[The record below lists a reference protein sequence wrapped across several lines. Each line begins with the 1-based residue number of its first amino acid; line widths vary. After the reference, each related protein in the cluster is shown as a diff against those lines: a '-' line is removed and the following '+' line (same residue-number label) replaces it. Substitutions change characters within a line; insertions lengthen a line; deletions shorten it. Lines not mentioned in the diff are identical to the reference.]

1 MRAMKS
7 EPDRPQQ
14 DRQLRDSS
22 RAAETVEVV
31 KRNWRAEV
39 ETAQAYRELA
49 ARETDQKRNDI
60 LNRMAEAEERHAQ
73 RWAKKWA
80 DLGES
85 IPTIP
90 DSLGRRLQ
98 RWLNRALGT
107 EIAIRRM
114 EAAEEKHE
122 AAFRDQRERVLADE
136 HDVKDFLRESAV
148 EEKAHARAL
157 QTMVPQ
163 LGPRALLDTILKRE
177 RWHGRGGS
185 WVADAIYGVNDGLGA
200 VFGIVSGV
208 AGATNNQQHYILIS
222 GLAGMIASSLSMG
235 AGAYLAVKS
244 EAEVY
249 QAEIAREKAE
259 VEENP
264 EEEIEEMSLFYQLQ
278 GFSPEEAQR
287 MAERLGE
294 NPDQLVQAM
303 AQSELGLSEHRFPNP
318 WKSSASAAISTAI
331 GAFIPI
337 IPFFFMNGIPAVIAA
352 FAVSIV
358 AHFVVGAVK
367 SLITLRSWWASGMEM
382 TMVGVIEAAVT
393 YGLGLAF
400 GAIS

>member
-1 MRAMKS
+1 MAGES
-7 EPDRPQQ
+7 Q
-14 DRQLRDSS
+14 DRQLRQPS
-22 RAAETVEVV
+22 RAKETVEVV

-39 ETAQAYRELA
+39 ETAQVYRELA
-49 ARETDQKRNDI
+49 GRETDEKRKGI

-73 RWAKKWA
+73 RWEKKLR
-80 DLGES
+80 DLGEP

-163 LGPRALLDTILKRE
+163 LGPRTVLDTILKRE

-208 AGATNNQQHYILIS
+208 AGATNNQQHYVLIS
-222 GLAGMIASSLSMG
+222 GLAGMLASSLSMG

-244 EAEVY
+244 EREVY
-249 QAEIAREKAE
+249 EAEIAREKAE

-278 GFSPEEAQR
+278 GFNADEAQK
-287 MAERLGE
+287 MAERLAE
-294 NPDQLVQAM
+294 QPDQMVAAM
-303 AQSELGLSEHRFPNP
+303 AQSELGLSQQHFGKP
-318 WKSSASAAISTAI
+318 WTSASSAAISTAI

-337 IPFFFMNGIPAVIAA
+337 IPFFFMSGIPAIVAA
-352 FAVSIV
+352 FVISII
-358 AHFVVGAVK
+358 AHFAVGALK
-367 SLITLRSWWASGMEM
+367 SLITIRSWWASGLEM

>member
-1 MRAMKS
+1 MKTDKS
-7 EPDRPQQ
+7 EPDSRQ
-14 DRQLRDSS
+14 DRQ
-22 RAAETVEVV
+22 ETIEVV

-39 ETAQAYRELA
+39 ETAQVYRELA
-49 ARETDQKRNDI
+49 AREKDEKRKGI
-60 LNRMAEAEERHAQ
+60 LLRMAEAEERHAR
-73 RWAKKWA
+73 RWEQKLV
-80 DLGES
+80 DLGQPA
-85 IPTIP
+85 PTLP
-90 DSLGRRLQ
+90 DTIGRRFK
-98 RWLNRALGT
+98 RWLNRGLGT

-122 AAFRDQRERVLADE
+122 AEFRDQHDSALASE
-136 HDVKDFLRESAV
+136 HDVKDFLRETAL

-157 QTMVPQ
+157 QSMVPQ
-163 LGPRALLDTILKRE
+163 LGPRTVLDTILKRE

-222 GLAGMIASSLSMG
+222 GLAGMLASSLSMG

-244 EAEVY
+244 EREVY
-249 QAEIAREKAE
+249 EAEIAREKEE

-278 GFSPEEAQR
+278 GFTPEEAQR

-294 NPDQLVQAM
+294 QPEQMVQAM
-303 AQSELGLSEHRFPNP
+303 AQSELGLSQQHFGKP
-318 WKSSASAAISTAI
+318 WTSATSAALSTAV

-337 IPFFFMNGIPAVIAA
+337 IPFFFLSGMPAIIAA
-352 FAVSIV
+352 FAVSII
-358 AHFVVGAVK
+358 AHFAVGAAK
-367 SLITLRSWWASGMEM
+367 SLITIRSWWASGFEM

-393 YGLGLAF
+393 YSLGLAF

>member
-1 MRAMKS
+1 MKTDKS
-7 EPDRPQQ
+7 EPDSRQ
-14 DRQLRDSS
+14 DRQ
-22 RAAETVEVV
+22 ETIEVV

-39 ETAQAYRELA
+39 ETAQVYRELA
-49 ARETDQKRNDI
+49 AREKDEKRKGI
-60 LNRMAEAEERHAQ
+60 LLRMAEAEERHAR
-73 RWAKKWA
+73 RWEQKLV
-80 DLGES
+80 DLGQPA
-85 IPTIP
+85 PTLP
-90 DSLGRRLQ
+90 DTIGRRFK
-98 RWLNRALGT
+98 RWLNRGLGT

-122 AAFRDQRERVLADE
+122 AEFRDQHDSALASE
-136 HDVKDFLRESAV
+136 HDVKDFLRETAL

-157 QTMVPQ
+157 QSMVPQ
-163 LGPRALLDTILKRE
+163 LGPRTVLDTILKRE

-222 GLAGMIASSLSMG
+222 GLAGMLASSLSMG

-244 EAEVY
+244 EREVY
-249 QAEIAREKAE
+249 EAEIAREKEE

-278 GFSPEEAQR
+278 GFTPEEAQR

-294 NPDQLVQAM
+294 QPEQMVQAM
-303 AQSELGLSEHRFPNP
+303 AQSELGLSQQHFGKP
-318 WKSSASAAISTAI
+318 WTSATSAALSTAV

-337 IPFFFMNGIPAVIAA
+337 IPFFFLSGMPAIIAA

-358 AHFVVGAVK
+358 AHFAVGAAK
-367 SLITLRSWWASGMEM
+367 SLITIRSWWASGFEM

-393 YGLGLAF
+393 YSLGLAF

>member
-1 MRAMKS
+1 MTTN
-7 EPDRPQQ
+7 QQ
-14 DRQLRDSS
+14 DRQPRPES
-22 RAAETVEVV
+22 RAPETIEVV

-39 ETAQAYRELA
+39 ETARVYRELA
-49 ARETDQKRNDI
+49 AREADEKRKAI
-60 LNRMAEAEERHAQ
+60 LLRMAEAEERHAQ
-73 RWAKKWA
+73 RWEEKLRDMGQPIPQLA
-80 DLGES
+80 DNAWERFKRRF
-85 IPTIP
+85 TR
-90 DSLGRRLQ
+90 SLG
-98 RWLNRALGT
+98 T
-107 EIAIRRM
+107 DIAIRRM

-122 AAFRDQRERVLADE
+122 REFSSQRERALAGE
-136 HDVKDFLRESAV
+136 HDVQDFLRESAL

-157 QTMVPQ
+157 NAMAQPQ
-163 LGPRALLDTILKRE
+163 SARSALDTILKRE

-208 AGATNNQQHYILIS
+208 AGATNNAQHVILIS

-244 EAEVY
+244 EGEVY
-249 QAEIAREKAE
+249 EAEIAREKAE

-278 GFSPEEAQR
+278 GFAPEEAQR
-287 MAERLGE
+287 MAEKLAE
-294 NPDQLVQAM
+294 QPEQLVQAM
-303 AQSELGLSEHRFPNP
+303 AQSELGLSEHRFPHP

-337 IPFFFMNGIPAVIAA
+337 IPFFFMTGVAAVVAA

-358 AHFVVGAVK
+358 AHFIVGAVK
-367 SLITLRSWWASGMEM
+367 SLITLRSWWTSGLEM
-382 TMVGVIEAAVT
+382 TIVGVIEAAVT

-400 GAIS
+400 GALA

>member
-1 MRAMKS
+1 MKTNPES
-7 EPDRPQQ
+7 DGQKDR
-14 DRQLRDSS
+14 RQKVD
-22 RAAETVEVV
+22 VV
-31 KRNWRAEV
+31 RRNWRAEV
-39 ETAQAYRELA
+39 ETAEAYRELA
-49 ARETDQKRNDI
+49 GREPDEKRKAI
-60 LNRMAEAEERHAQ
+60 LLRMAEAEERHAR
-73 RWAKKWA
+73 RWEEKLT
-80 DLGES
+80 DLGE
-85 IPTIP
+85 PVPKIP
-90 DSLGRRLQ
+90 DSLGRRMK

-122 AAFRDQRERVLADE
+122 AEFRDQRDRALASE
-136 HDVKDFLRESAV
+136 EDVKDFLRESAV

-157 QTMVPQ
+157 QSMVPQ
-163 LGPRALLDTILKRE
+163 LGPRAVLDTILKRE

-249 QAEIAREKAE
+249 EAEIAREKAE

-278 GFSPEEAQR
+278 GFNPEEAQR

-303 AQSELGLSEHRFPNP
+303 AQSELGLSAHRFPSP

-337 IPFFFMNGIPAVIAA
+337 IPFFFLSGMVAVIWA
-352 FAVSIV
+352 FAISIV
-358 AHFVVGAVK
+358 AHFAVGAVK
-367 SLITLRSWWASGMEM
+367 SLITLRSWWASGLEM